1 MLRWFS
7 NICIKSRKSNDK
19 PFIFIPFVCLYVNEN
34 MPFECWNLF
43 MWSDQC
49 GLNEWIIRI
58 NKDVRCEICG
68 PPALYSKHD
77 FGSGW
82 IEIELSSNCRPEWK
96 WMEKQVMM
104 SLDLYVFLRLT
115 FRQNGE
121 IMFLLWYFDG
131 DDGTTTKNVDHVIY
145 LVLLFTLNEIVK
157 HKNCIQQDLSI
168 SFYQYHPY
176 EYLCSLFNAPQN
188 QDSSNF
194 ICFSSVR
201 FGSFRLLF
209 FQLTT
214 LHTHTYFNSLF
225 ILCLFIYFKLNYWFY
240 GNRRNCSSP
249 FLCTTT
255 INMTLQKHMN
265 WKKNLFIWKKCHANT
280 AERERERK
288 GSIEFY
294 EA

>member
-1 MLRWFS
+1 MEKSCFYCDILMEMTGQQQKMWTMSFTWS
-7 NICIKSRKSNDK
+7 NTKTAFNKIYLYLSIDIFHINICVHCSMRRKIKTLQ
-19 PFIFIPFVCLYVNEN
+19 I
-34 MPFECWNLF
+34 LF
-43 MWSDQC
+43 
-49 GLNEWIIRI
+49 
-58 NKDVRCEICG
+58 
-68 PPALYSKHD
+68 AL
-77 FGSGW
+77 
-82 IEIELSSNCRPEWK
+82 
-96 WMEKQVMM
+96 
-104 SLDLYVFLRLT
+104 
-115 FRQNGE
+115 
-121 IMFLLWYFDG
+121 
-131 DDGTTTKNVDHVIY
+131 
-145 LVLLFTLNEIVK
+145 
-157 HKNCIQQDLSI
+157 
-168 SFYQYHPY
+168 
-176 EYLCSLFNAPQN
+176 
-188 QDSSNF
+188 
-194 ICFSSVR
+194 VR

-280 AERERERK
+280 AEVRERERK